1 MRVRVSLSSLT
12 LCLTTM
18 SMSGLASTGDAWAG
32 PNCGVERSVWAGS
45 TCDKQLDWEW
55 NPAARSFAMRGQRV
69 PTNPAYAGPRYEW
82 EISSRCGGTS
92 ANCGAQALSCPILPD
107 GRRGQM
113 YTATGRLLSTN
124 GQPDPNAT
132 PISEEVCD
140 YPAGA
145 AVPIA
150 VIQAAAREQLS
161 KRVKTPTVGMSP
173 PGGTTLVTL
182 PTIFWATRY
191 GQETLSITN
200 PVPGSITATP
210 EYTWDFGDDL
220 SGVGPGRAYEQ
231 GIYPSDQPDYY
242 LTATWNRPGIKKPT
256 VTVTWK
262 VRFRLEDA
270 IDVDLAPIVFT
281 SSANVR
287 VATAASR
294 LVNK

>member
-1 MRVRVSLSSLT
+1 M
-12 LCLTTM
+12 
-18 SMSGLASTGDAWAG
+18 
-32 PNCGVERSVWAGS
+32 
-45 TCDKQLDWEW
+45 
-55 NPAARSFAMRGQRV
+55 
-69 PTNPAYAGPRYEW
+69 
-82 EISSRCGGTS
+82 
-92 ANCGAQALSCPILPD
+92 
-107 GRRGQM
+107 
-113 YTATGRLLSTN
+113 
-124 GQPDPNAT
+124 
-132 PISEEVCD
+132 
-140 YPAGA
+140 
-145 AVPIA
+145 
-150 VIQAAAREQLS
+150 
-161 KRVKTPTVGMSP
+161 
-173 PGGTTLVTL
+173 VTL